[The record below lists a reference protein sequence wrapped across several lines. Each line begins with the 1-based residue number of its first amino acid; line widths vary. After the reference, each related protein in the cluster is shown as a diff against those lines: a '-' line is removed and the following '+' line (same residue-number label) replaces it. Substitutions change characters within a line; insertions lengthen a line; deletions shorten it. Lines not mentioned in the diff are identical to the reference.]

1 MLAHAWFV
9 VGSRAIG
16 TFPDFLDNDATTVA
30 RRLLGCVVVRQ
41 INGRTIRLRIVET
54 ESYDERD
61 AASHSYRGRT
71 PRTDVMFG
79 PSGYLYVY
87 FTYGMHYC
95 CNVVTGKEGEGSAVL
110 IRALEPLDHQE
121 YLEDVR
127 NQTGVNV
134 TNGPAKLCAALG
146 ITRAMNGRDL
156 REGDVQLQ
164 IGQPIPAK
172 DIVAAPR
179 IGISQN
185 KHALRRFYIRT
196 NAYVSKC

>member
-1 MLAHAWFV
+1 M
-9 VGSRAIG
+9 
-16 TFPDFLDNDATTVA
+16 
-30 RRLLGCVVVRQ
+30 
-41 INGRTIRLRIVET
+41 
-54 ESYDERD
+54 
-61 AASHSYRGRT
+61 
-71 PRTDVMFG
+71 
-79 PSGYLYVY
+79 
-87 FTYGMHYC
+87 
-95 CNVVTGKEGEGSAVL
+95 L

-121 YLEDVR
+121 YLEVVR

-196 NAYVSKC
+196 NTYVSKC